1 MITHPR
7 TEELAEAVAAWIDQI
22 RPSLDPR
29 NAFLAR
35 VAANAM
41 ATIRREITEGPAAEV
56 AAVAA
61 MAGVLGRAGTYE
73 DLNAELCQ
81 RIRSGDLTV
90 ETPGLL
96 PALRVMADDQLAID
110 QPSYRPEG
118 APQPPSGQP
127 TPPPA
132 PV

>member
-7 TEELAEAVAAWIDQI
+7 TEELAQAVGGWIDQI

-41 ATIRREITEGPAAEV
+41 ATIGRELTLGPAAE
-56 AAVAA
+56 AQAVAR
-61 MAGVLGRAGTYE
+61 MSELLGHGGAQPDLTSELCAKIRAGE
-73 DLNAELCQ
+73 F
-81 RIRSGDLTV
+81 TV

-96 PALRVMADDQLAID
+96 AALQVMARDQLAID
-110 QPSYRPEG
+110 QPNYRPEG
-118 APQPPSGQP
+118 
-127 TPPPA
+127 TPA
-132 PV
+132 P

>member
-1 MITHPR
+1 VITHPR

-41 ATIRREITEGPAAEV
+41 ATIGRELTQGAAAE
-56 AAVAA
+56 AAAIAA
-61 MAGVLGRAGTYE
+61 MAEVLGRTGTY
-73 DLNAELCQ
+73 DALNAELCE
-81 RIRSGDLTV
+81 RIRSGELTV

-96 PALRVMADDQLAID
+96 PALRVMATDQLAID
-110 QPSYRPEG
+110 QPNYKPEG
-118 APQPPSGQP
+118 TSF
-127 TPPPA
+127 PA
-132 PV
+132 

>member
-1 MITHPR
+1 MITHPK

-41 ATIRREITEGPAAEV
+41 ATIRRELTQGAEAEA

-61 MAGVLGRAGTYE
+61 MAGVLGKTGAYDE
-73 DLNAELCQ
+73 LNVELCT
-81 RIRSGDLTV
+81 RIRSGELTV

-96 PALRVMADDQLAID
+96 PALRIMAADQLAID

-118 APQPPSGQP
+118 S
-127 TPPPA
+127 
-132 PV
+132 

>member
-7 TEELAEAVAAWIDQI
+7 TEELAEAVALWIEQI

-41 ATIRREITEGPAAEV
+41 ATIGREITQGPAAE
-56 AAVAA
+56 AEAVRL
-61 MAGVLGRAGTYE
+61 MTGLLGHGGRHA
-73 DLNAELCQ
+73 DLNAELCD
-81 RIRSGDLTV
+81 RVRAGDLTV
-90 ETPGLL
+90 ESPGLL
-96 PALRVMADDQLAID
+96 AALKIIARDQIAID

-118 APQPPSGQP
+118 QVG
-127 TPPPA
+127 
-132 PV
+132 

>member
-41 ATIRREITEGPAAEV
+41 ATIGRELTQGAATEATATACMAEI
-56 AAVAA
+56 
-61 MAGVLGRAGTYE
+61 LGRSGAYDE
-73 DLNAELCQ
+73 LNAELCA

-96 PALRVMADDQLAID
+96 PALRIMATNQLAID
-110 QPSYRPEG
+110 QPNYRPEG
-118 APQPPSGQP
+118 S
-127 TPPPA
+127 
-132 PV
+132 

>member
-7 TEELAEAVAAWIDQI
+7 TEELAESVRLWIDEI

-41 ATIRREITEGPAAEV
+41 ATIVRELTQGPAAEGE
-56 AAVAA
+56 AVRR
-61 MAGVLGRAGTYE
+61 MAEVLGHEGSFA
-73 DLNAELCQ
+73 DLNTELCAG
-81 RIRSGDLTV
+81 IRSGEITV

-96 PALRVMADDQLAID
+96 VALQVMAADQLAID

-118 APQPPSGQP
+118 
-127 TPPPA
+127 TPA
-132 PV
+132 PVG